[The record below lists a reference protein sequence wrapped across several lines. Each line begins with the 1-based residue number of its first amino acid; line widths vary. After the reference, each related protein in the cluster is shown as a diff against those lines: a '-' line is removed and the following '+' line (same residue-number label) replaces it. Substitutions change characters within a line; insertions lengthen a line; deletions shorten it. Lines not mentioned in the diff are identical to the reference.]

1 MIKTL
6 KYATRL
12 YRNSFWHFVQNFWC
26 YHGGMGYDDE
36 WHATPGRFYSDI
48 RILQFKNSFP
58 YHLELSKIGRKYHLS
73 ISVRFNCQQN
83 FSIANILN
91 ITSKKEAIRVT
102 FKSIKNFENDKTKIM
117 EMWNQ
122 ISYDIPIVDADGIWR
137 CSVLIGSADTTLI
150 HTSLNSKNATL
161 GYGDFYS
168 LHFEYNVWTW
178 TKHNITSMGH
188 SSLDCKCVSFMIW
201 KAIYGYNPIL
211 DTIIDEA
218 IIFAQQ
224 NPSFD
229 IIEEVLSE
237 QYMQAFYDSQF

>member
-1 MIKTL
+1 MTEL
-6 KYATRL
+6 KICAMRS
-12 YRNSFWHFVQNFWC
+12 RDNSFVRNFWC
-26 YHGGMGYDDE
+26 CHGGTGYDDE
-36 WHATPGRFYSDI
+36 WHADPGRFYADI
-48 RILQFKNSFP
+48 KTLQFKNSFP
-58 YHLELSKIGRKYHLS
+58 YHLELSKTGRKYRLS
-73 ISVRFNCQQN
+73 ISVHFNHQQD
-83 FSIANILN
+83 FSIARMSKISN
-91 ITSKKEAIRVT
+91 KKEATRAA
-102 FKSIKNFENDKTKIM
+102 FKSIREFEKDKVKVN
-117 EMWNQ
+117 EMWRQ
-122 ISYDIPIVDADGIWR
+122 ISHDTPVVDSDGIWR
-137 CSVLIGSADTTLI
+137 YSVLIGSADTTLI
-150 HTSLNSKNATL
+150 KTSLNSHNAAL